1 MLDLPA
7 LGKPTRPTS
16 ASSRSSSR
24 RRRCCPGSPRSWKCA
39 TRLPAD
45 REALPR
51 PPRPPLAA
59 TKRAPGVARSA
70 SRRLSSSRT
79 MVPTG
84 TGRRRS
90 APSEPLRLLPWPW
103 VPLRARWCGWKWYS
117 SRVATLGAAASR
129 TSPPAPRPGDGLLA
143 LLYAGELAAAD
154 LVVDDPAG
162 DLGEQ
167 GVVAA
172 TADAGAGVDARAAL
186 AHQDRAGGDDLAAE
200 PLHAQALGRGVTA
213 VAAGRGAFL
222 VGHLGS
228 ALLLLLSGLLARGA
242 ALGAKLDA
250 LDLEPG
256 QGLTVAL
263 VALLAGLVLVGV
275 DQHLLAA

>member
-70 SRRLSSSRT
+70 SRRPCSSRA

-84 TGRRRS
+84 TGRIRS
-90 APSEPLRLLPWPW
+90 SPSAPLRLLPWPW
-103 VPLRARWCGWKWYS
+103 VPLPARWCGWKWYS
-117 SRVATLGAAASR
+117 TKVATLGSATSN
-129 TSPPAPRPGDGLLA
+129 TSPPRPPSPPSGPPRGRYFSRWNEVTPSPPRPPDTSTVVSSMNTMVLGQRKWAGGARGRSSPARDRRLLA
-143 LLYAGELAAAD
+143 LLDAGELAAAD
-154 LVVDDPAG
+154 LVVEDAAG

-167 GVVAA
+167 RVVAA
-172 TADAGAGVDARAAL
+172 AADA
-186 AHQDRAGGDDLAAE
+186 
-200 PLHAQALGRGVTA
+200 
-213 VAAGRGAFL
+213 
-222 VGHLGS
+222 
-228 ALLLLLSGLLARGA
+228 
-242 ALGAKLDA
+242 
-250 LDLEPG
+250 
-256 QGLTVAL
+256 
-263 VALLAGLVLVGV
+263 
-275 DQHLLAA
+275 

>member
-24 RRRCCPGSPRSWKCA
+24 RRRCCPGSPRSLKCA

-70 SRRLSSSRT
+70 SRRPSSSRT

-117 SRVATLGAAASR
+117 TRVATLGTHGQGNNRKGSDGADRLLPVPVLLTVERGDPVAPATCRHLESGLVYEHR
-129 TSPPAPRPGDGLLA
+129 PPAPRPGDGLLA

-172 TADAGAGVDARAAL
+172 TADAG
-186 AHQDRAGGDDLAAE
+186 
-200 PLHAQALGRGVTA
+200 
-213 VAAGRGAFL
+213 
-222 VGHLGS
+222 
-228 ALLLLLSGLLARGA
+228 
-242 ALGAKLDA
+242 
-250 LDLEPG
+250 
-256 QGLTVAL
+256 
-263 VALLAGLVLVGV
+263 
-275 DQHLLAA
+275 

>member
-117 SRVATLGAAASR
+117 TRVATLG
-129 TSPPAPRPGDGLLA
+129 
-143 LLYAGELAAAD
+143 AAAD

-200 PLHAQALGRGVTA
+200 
-213 VAAGRGAFL
+213 
-222 VGHLGS
+222 
-228 ALLLLLSGLLARGA
+228 
-242 ALGAKLDA
+242 
-250 LDLEPG
+250 
-256 QGLTVAL
+256 
-263 VALLAGLVLVGV
+263 
-275 DQHLLAA
+275 